1 MELIIIYFY
10 LFMYYITAVVSP
22 YPPLKIGKTELN
34 LLNREKTSQS
44 DWCSITSL
52 LYIAISFH
60 YKCITRTV
68 CNLTIIWRNK
78 CLKVS
83 TFARLLNYGTLNV
96 DFFGWRFWIKNASVL
111 EAWIVFLK
119 FLVNIFL
126 SMTRFLNVSYLI
138 IYKVIFK
145 QE

>member
-22 YPPLKIGKTELN
+22 YPPLKIGKTV
-34 LLNREKTSQS
+34 TT
-44 DWCSITSL
+44 CSITSL
-52 LYIAISFH
+52 LYRAISFR
-60 YKCITRTV
+60 YKCITRSV

-83 TFARLLNYGTLNV
+83 TFARLWNYVTLNV
-96 DFFGWRFWIKNASVL
+96 DFFGWRYWIKNASVL

-119 FLVNIFL
+119 FLVNNFL
-126 SMTRFLNVSYLI
+126 SMTHVF
-138 IYKVIFK
+138 KCVIFDYLK
-145 QE
+145 GNLQTRINM